1 MSRVAHGG
9 REAFDELSAGQFLRL
24 CRTSHQ
30 DLAGCD
36 RLFPWRKRFQLAY
49 CQEESAAR
57 RSESVGRPSS
67 GDAEQYCI
75 YRLFEEKNGETSRP
89 AVRLKEYFTQ

>member
-75 YRLFEEKNGETSRP
+75 YRLFEEKN
-89 AVRLKEYFTQ
+89 